1 LAHNRKRNKGK
12 LPVNGEAAMIK
23 ALQPLAA
30 VGAAGES
37 SPACKVPAVA
47 RCCEAWQRAYDAEW
61 KTSKC
66 EIFARE
72 AASEA
77 YRNVM
82 PPLSDTESI
91 RDFVVCA
98 AHGLLL
104 KAIEEK
110 TVGKLIYAA
119 QFALSAASSQ
129 PKSKALGA

>member
-1 LAHNRKRNKGK
+1 M
-12 LPVNGEAAMIK
+12 NGEAAMTK

-30 VGAAGES
+30 VGAAGEP
-37 SPACKVPAVA
+37 SPACRIPAVA

-61 KTSKC
+61 KKDKC
-66 EIFARE
+66 DFRARE
-72 AASEA
+72 AAGEA
-77 YRNVM
+77 YRNLM

-110 TVGKLIYAA
+110 TVGRLLYAA
-119 QFALSAASSQ
+119 QVALSAASSQ
-129 PKSKALGA
+129 AKSKAPGTVDTPSPSLFLAK